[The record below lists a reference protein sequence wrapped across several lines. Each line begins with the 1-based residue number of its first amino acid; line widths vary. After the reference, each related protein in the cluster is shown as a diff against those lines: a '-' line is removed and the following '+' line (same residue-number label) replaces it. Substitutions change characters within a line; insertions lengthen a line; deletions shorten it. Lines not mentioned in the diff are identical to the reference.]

1 LHIVNQQQ
9 PSGRQHITSGIN
21 DSKYYDFCFSVC
33 ISDTIGYPDALAYN
47 NTIGYAISNAIC
59 NRNANTDAC
68 GDSNARSSAGHSN
81 RNANSN
87 SNIYQH

>member
-33 ISDTIGYPDALAYN
+33 ISDTIGYPDALVYT
-47 NTIGYAISNAIC
+47 NTIGYAIC
-59 NRNANTDAC
+59 NSNANTDAC